1 MENILKDINA
11 VIGVTGSF
19 VTDGAGRLLARAL
32 PEVFDAPTLE
42 LVARNVSQTY
52 SGLEAT
58 RRRKVGDIDLVFADG
73 RLIAKR
79 VGAGILCILCVK
91 KMNVSLLNLTANVA
105 VRRLNERLKPAAP
118 PAKKEERPAAAVAE
132 AVVAAPA
139 PAAAAPDVPRIRE
152 ARVMISAA
160 RERKIPLRVMGDTA
174 IRMCSPTAATI
185 SVTAEDDYLQLAGH
199 HRDAPGI
206 ETLLKGLGC
215 TPDAEFN
222 MINGAQRLRFVHSG
236 KKLPIEVVLDELVS
250 FHRLGF
256 GLRLTRDEWTLT
268 LADLFLCQIQVVEPR
283 QADLE
288 RIQAL
293 LADFEIGGAGE
304 LRAIDGTLVA
314 GICGEDWGWYK
325 TTTQNLA
332 KAEAGADAFQ
342 AGRAAD
348 NIRSRVRRLVE
359 MIEEAPKSLRWQVRA
374 RVGERQP
381 WYEVPE

>member
-1 MENILKDINA
+1 MEDILKEINA

-42 LVARNVSQTY
+42 LVARNLAQTY
-52 SGLEAT
+52 SGLEVT
-58 RRRKVGDIDLVFADG
+58 RKRKVGDIDLVFTDG

-79 VGAGILCILCVK
+79 AGDGMLCILCVK

-105 VRRLNERLKPAAP
+105 VRRLNAQLKPAAA
-118 PAKKEERPAAAVAE
+118 PAKKEGRPAAAAE
-132 AVVAAPA
+132 AA
-139 PAAAAPDVPRIRE
+139 PAAAVPDIPRIQE
-152 ARVMISAA
+152 ARAIIRAG
-160 RERKIPLRVMGDTA
+160 RERKLPLRAMGDTA
-174 IRMCSPTAATI
+174 IRMCSPSAAAI
-185 SVTAEDDYLQLAGH
+185 AVTPEEDYLQLAGH
-199 HRDAPGI
+199 HRDAGPI
-206 ETLLKGLGC
+206 EALLKELGC
-215 TPDAEFN
+215 TPDTEFN
-222 MINGAQRLRFVHSG
+222 VINGAQRLRFVHAG
-236 KKLPIEVVLDELVS
+236 KKLPIEVVLDELTS

-268 LADLFLCQIQVVEPR
+268 LADLFLCQIQVVDPAET
-283 QADLE
+283 DLE
-288 RIQAL
+288 RMQAL

-314 GICGEDWGWYK
+314 GLCGEDWGWYK
-325 TTTQNLA
+325 TTTLNLA
-332 KAEAGADAFQ
+332 RAEARADVFQ
-342 AGRAAD
+342 GGRSAD
-348 NIRSRVRRLVE
+348 NIRSRVRRLTE